1 MNVIQQSGGVA
12 IRATGVEQRFGN
24 GAKSVYTLRGVDLEI
39 EAGTVYGLLGH
50 NGAGKT
56 TLVNILTTL
65 VPPAAGHASVAG
77 FDVER
82 DAKQV
87 RARIGLTGQYAAVD
101 EDLTGREN
109 LRMIGRLLGMP
120 KATADARS
128 RELLERFDLAD
139 ASERRASTYSGGMR
153 RRLDLGASLVGQPEV
168 LFLDEPTTGL
178 DPSSRVELW
187 DVIAQLVD
195 LGTTVL
201 LTTQYLEEADRLADR
216 IGVLDAGL
224 MIAEG
229 TAAELKSKVGG
240 HVVEVSVGDGD
251 ALRSARDRARQ
262 PLGGGRRTHAHRH
275 RARRRCRRRRTDRP
289 RARRPRCRTHRAA
302 TPRAH
307 ARRRVL
313 RTHRR
318 APCRRRSLPRRLTRP
333 DVAVDS
339 INPRTTK

>member
-1 MNVIQQSGGVA
+1 MTINDSSHPYA
-12 IRATGVEQRFGN
+12 IRATGVEQRFGHGDN
-24 GAKSVYTLRGVDLEI
+24 VVHALRGVDVAI
-39 EAGTVYGLLGH
+39 EAGSVYGLLGH

-65 VPPAAGHASVAG
+65 VPPAAGTASVAG
-77 FDVER
+77 FDVVR
-82 DAKQV
+82 DAKDV

-109 LRMIGRLLGMP
+109 LRMIGRLLGMKKP
-120 KATADARS
+120 AADR
-128 RELLERFDLAD
+128 RGIELLERFDLSD
-139 ASERRASTYSGGMR
+139 ASERRAATYSGGMR
-153 RRLDLGASLVGQPEV
+153 RRLDLAASLVGQPEV

-229 TAAELKSKVGG
+229 TAAELKAKVGG
-240 HVVEVSVGDGD
+240 HVVEVTVGTGD
-251 ALRSARDRARQ
+251 ALTAAVQSLGSRQLSVDEAAR
-262 PLGGGRRTHAHRH
+262 T
-275 RARRRCRRRRTDRP
+275 
-289 RARRPRCRTHRAA
+289 
-302 TPRAH
+302 
-307 ARRRVL
+307 V
-313 RTHRR
+313 
-318 APCRRRSLPRRLTRP
+318 SLPVEGAG
-333 DVAVDS
+333 DVAPIVRALDDHHVALTGLQLHEPTLDDVFFALTGARHLEE
-339 INPRTTK
+339 NAA

>member
-1 MNVIQQSGGVA
+1 MNGSDSYAVDASA
-12 IRATGVEQRFGN
+12 VEQRFGR
-24 GAKSVYTLRGVDLEI
+24 GEKSVHALRGVDLAI
-39 EAGTVYGLLGH
+39 ESGTVYGLLGH

-65 VPPAAGHASVAG
+65 VPPAAGRATVAG
-77 FDVER
+77 YDVER
-82 DAKQV
+82 DAKAV
-87 RARIGLTGQYAAVD
+87 RARIGLTGQFAAID

-109 LRMIGRLLGMP
+109 LRMIGRLLGLS
-120 KATADARS
+120 KAVADARA
-128 RELLERFDLAD
+128 RELLERFALDD

-187 DVIAQLVD
+187 EVIAQLVD

-251 ALRSARDRARQ
+251 ALRAAVQ
-262 PLGGGRRTHAHRH
+262 ALGSRPTSVDDAAHTVTVPVIG
-275 RARRRCRRRRTDRP
+275 AG
-289 RARRPRCRTHRAA
+289 
-302 TPRAH
+302 
-307 ARRRVL
+307 
-313 RTHRR
+313 
-318 APCRRRSLPRRLTRP
+318 
-333 DVAVDS
+333 DVAPIVRTLDDHGVALTGLQLHEPTLDDVFFALTGARHVDDADAAA
-339 INPRTTK
+339 

>member
-1 MNVIQQSGGVA
+1 MSRTETWSQHTVNIIHQSSGYA
-12 IRATGVEQRFGN
+12 IRATGVEQRFGR
-24 GAKSVYTLRGVDLEI
+24 GPKAVHALRGVDLEI

-65 VPPAAGHASVAG
+65 VPAAGGRASVAG

-120 KATADARS
+120 KRTADTRS

-139 ASERRASTYSGGMR
+139 ASERRAATYSGGMR
-153 RRLDLGASLVGQPEV
+153 RRLDLAASLVGQPEV

-201 LTTQYLEEADRLADR
+201 LTTQYLEEADRLADQ

-240 HVVEVSVGDGD
+240 HVVEVTVGDGE
-251 ALRSARDRARQ
+251 ALRSACAA
-262 PLGGGRRTHAHRH
+262 LGNRS
-275 RARRRCRRRRTDRP
+275 
-289 RARRPRCRTHRAA
+289 AA
-302 TPRAH
+302 IDE
-307 ARRRVL
+307 
-313 RTHRR
+313 
-318 APCRRRSLPRRLTRP
+318 LTRTVTVP
-333 DVAVDS
+333 VEGAGDVAPIVRALDDRGVTLTGLQLHEPTLDDVFFALTGARHVDDEVS
-339 INPRTTK
+339 PAA

>member
-1 MNVIQQSGGVA
+1 MDSSETYA
-12 IRATGVEQRFGN
+12 IRATGIEQRFGR
-24 GAKSVYTLRGVDLEI
+24 GEQTVHALRGVDVAI
-39 EAGTVYGLLGH
+39 EPGTVYGLLGH

-65 VPPAAGHASVAG
+65 VPPAAGTASVAG

-109 LRMIGRLLGMP
+109 MRMIGRLLGMRKP
-120 KATADARS
+120 IANS
-128 RELLERFDLAD
+128 RAVELLERFDLAD
-139 ASERRASTYSGGMR
+139 ASERQAKTYSGGMR
-153 RRLDLGASLVGQPEV
+153 RRLDLAASLVGRPEV

-229 TAAELKSKVGG
+229 TAGELKAKVGG
-240 HVVEVSVGDGD
+240 HVVEVTVDSND
-251 ALRSARDRARQ
+251 ALAIATQALGSRSVSVDEAS
-262 PLGGGRRTHAHRH
+262 RTVTVPVEGAG
-275 RARRRCRRRRTDRP
+275 
-289 RARRPRCRTHRAA
+289 
-302 TPRAH
+302 
-307 ARRRVL
+307 
-313 RTHRR
+313 
-318 APCRRRSLPRRLTRP
+318 
-333 DVAVDS
+333 DVAPIVRALDDHRV
-339 INPRTTK
+339 PLTGLQLHEPTLDDVFFALTGARHEQETAA